1 MIKAQKR
8 LAPETRREQLIAAA
22 IACYGELGVERAGH
36 GDIAKKTGVSTAT
49 VFNYLGSRESLT
61 ESVFETVYDV
71 FRNMFDTLPEPGQT
85 PQKYIQNLAISYD
98 FLVEQHPDI
107 VKVVL
112 NWSASFGGTVR
123 PQYLEFQEW
132 VLSGIQERLHR
143 ANSDKSHARIV
154 LAAAYAYASM
164 KLDNTPDD
172 IMTRFVERVIE
183 AIVSDV

>member
-1 MIKAQKR
+1 MCLGIC
-8 LAPETRREQLIAAA
+8 LIPF
-22 IACYGELGVERAGH
+22 L
-36 GDIAKKTGVSTAT
+36 
-49 VFNYLGSRESLT
+49 
-61 ESVFETVYDV
+61 
-71 FRNMFDTLPEPGQT
+71 
-85 PQKYIQNLAISYD
+85 ISYD

-143 ANSDKSHARIV
+143 ANSDKSH
-154 LAAAYAYASM
+154 
-164 KLDNTPDD
+164 NTPDD
-172 IMTRFVERVIE
+172 VMTRFVERVIE